1 MPLYLPDDLKVSP
14 LRSCP
19 TSPLALTDSPS
30 FSNLAPAAL
39 LKGLGWLDRFLAPL
53 VLLAMI
59 LGVIIGKFA
68 DNVEGVL
75 KGATLEGVSVREFGS
90 LGFEGG

>member
-1 MPLYLPDDLKVSP
+1 
-14 LRSCP
+14 
-19 TSPLALTDSPS
+19 
-30 FSNLAPAAL
+30 
-39 LKGLGWLDRFLAPL
+39 
-53 VLLAMI
+53 MI

-90 LGFEGG
+90 LGLGEVEVWRRKSGADCGVGMGLRVAVF

>member
-1 MPLYLPDDLKVSP
+1 
-14 LRSCP
+14 
-19 TSPLALTDSPS
+19 
-30 FSNLAPAAL
+30 
-39 LKGLGWLDRFLAPL
+39 
-53 VLLAMI
+53 MI

-68 DNVEGVL
+68 DDVEGVL